1 MENMVAIASQ
11 LTDESTEAPKIDVA
25 HIYLQAVGVEP
36 KKRRVYG
43 LGTHASTFYPDSVS
57 SSSSAFSHYNTL
69 FDERLREELQEIQE
83 NLHRKNEEIQQKN
96 EEMQKQIEEMKKKEE
111 ERLKREDAMQQKIL
125 HMEQI
130 MCKLA
135 QTSSIYQPPVEDPS
149 RSPEVTT
156 HTDSE

>member
-11 LTDESTEAPKIDVA
+11 LTNKSTEAPKIDVA

-57 SSSSAFSHYNTL
+57 SSSSASSHYNTL

-96 EEMQKQIEEMKKKEE
+96 EEMQKQIEEMKKEEE
-111 ERLKREDAMQQKIL
+111 ERLKRDDEMQHKIL
-125 HMEQI
+125 QMEQI

-135 QTSSIYQPPVEDPS
+135 HTSSIYQPPVENPS
-149 RSPEVTT
+149 RSLEVTT

>member
-57 SSSSAFSHYNTL
+57 SSSSASSHYNTL
-69 FDERLREELQEIQE
+69 FDGRLREELQEIQK

-96 EEMQKQIEEMKKKEE
+96 KEMQKQIEEMKKKEE
-111 ERLKREDAMQQKIL
+111 ERLKREDEMQHKIL
-125 HMEQI
+125 HIEQI

-135 QTSSIYQPPVEDPS
+135 QTSSIYQPRVEDPS
-149 RSPEVTT
+149 KSSEVTT

>member
-1 MENMVAIASQ
+1 MNLQRLQRLMLLIFTFRPLEWSPKSGECMVLVPMHLHFIQILSR
-11 LTDESTEAPKIDVA
+11 A
-25 HIYLQAVGVEP
+25 HPLPLPI
-36 KKRRVYG
+36 
-43 LGTHASTFYPDSVS
+43 T
-57 SSSSAFSHYNTL
+57 YNTL

-111 ERLKREDAMQQKIL
+111 ERLKREDEMQQKIL
-125 HMEQI
+125 HMKQI

-156 HTDSE
+156 HTDSK

>member
-57 SSSSAFSHYNTL
+57 SSSSASSHYNTL

-83 NLHRKNEEIQQKN
+83 NLHKKMKRYSRRMKRCKNK
-96 EEMQKQIEEMKKKEE
+96 
-111 ERLKREDAMQQKIL
+111 LKR
-125 HMEQI
+125 
-130 MCKLA
+130 
-135 QTSSIYQPPVEDPS
+135 
-149 RSPEVTT
+149 
-156 HTDSE
+156 

>member
-1 MENMVAIASQ
+1 MVAIASQ

-57 SSSSAFSHYNTL
+57 SSSSASSHYNTL

-83 NLHRKNEEIQQKN
+83 NLHRKNEEIQQRIKRCKN
-96 EEMQKQIEEMKKKEE
+96 K
-111 ERLKREDAMQQKIL
+111 LKR
-125 HMEQI
+125 
-130 MCKLA
+130 
-135 QTSSIYQPPVEDPS
+135 
-149 RSPEVTT
+149 
-156 HTDSE
+156 

>member
-1 MENMVAIASQ
+1 M
-11 LTDESTEAPKIDVA
+11 TDESTEAPKIVVA

-36 KKRRVYG
+36 KKRQVYG
-43 LGTHASTFYPDSVS
+43 LGIHASTFYPNFVS
-57 SSSSAFSHYNTL
+57 SSSSASSHYNTL

-96 EEMQKQIEEMKKKEE
+96 EEMQKQIEEMKKEEE
-111 ERLKREDAMQQKIL
+111 ERLKREDEMQQKIL
-125 HMEQI
+125 QMEQI

-135 QTSSIYQPPVEDPS
+135 QTSSIYQPSVEDPS
-149 RSPEVTT
+149 RSPVVTT

>member
-25 HIYLQAVGVEP
+25 QIYLQAVGVEP

-57 SSSSAFSHYNTL
+57 SSSSASSHYNTL

-83 NLHRKNEEIQQKN
+83 NLHRKNEE
-96 EEMQKQIEEMKKKEE
+96 MQKQIEEMKKEEE
-111 ERLKREDAMQQKIL
+111 ERLKREDEMQQKIL

-135 QTSSIYQPPVEDPS
+135 QTSSIYQPPVQDPS

>member
-25 HIYLQAVGVEP
+25 QIYLQAVGVEP

-57 SSSSAFSHYNTL
+57 SSSSASSHYNTL

-83 NLHRKNEEIQQKN
+83 NLHRKNEEMQQKN

-111 ERLKREDAMQQKIL
+111 ERLKREDEMQQKIL

-135 QTSSIYQPPVEDPS
+135 QTSSIYQPPVQDPS

>member
-57 SSSSAFSHYNTL
+57 SSSSASSHYNTL

-111 ERLKREDAMQQKIL
+111 ERLKREDEMQQKIL

-135 QTSSIYQPPVEDPS
+135 QTSSIYQPPVQDPS